1 MHLVN
6 EEFENLL
13 DNHYLTE
20 NVSLLIYSLIKT
32 TRPLKVIEFGAGY
45 STICIAKAFQ
55 DIQKEEFNPTI
66 NPQKWD
72 FFRKRYYR
80 NSESIYRQKLYESY
94 KLCFIE
100 DSLQTGDK
108 YKPKLVT
115 VDNSVESGYNE
126 LNSFNTISSILEKLN
141 LSQFV
146 EFENSDWMDK
156 IKNLNG
162 SDKFDFIWIDI
173 GTGLEYK
180 EIFDI
185 LFPRLNPA
193 GMIAFHN
200 VATNLASRCFLS
212 EMKLKCKL
220 SDEFEMMTLWEP
232 HKKRQNS
239 IVLFK
244 KNCDY
249 PIFNHIAK

>member
-6 EEFENLL
+6 EQFEKLL

-55 DIQKEEFNPTI
+55 DIQKEEFNPII
-66 NPQKWD
+66 NPEQWD
-72 FFRKRYYR
+72 FFRKTYSR
-80 NSESIYRQKLYESY
+80 NSESVYRQRLYEFY
-94 KLCFIE
+94 KLCFVE
-100 DSLQTGDK
+100 DSLHTGK
-108 YKPKLVT
+108 NYNPSLT
-115 VDNSVESGYNE
+115 TIDNSAEVGVSNSYN
-126 LNSFNTISSILEKLN
+126 SIPSILEELN
-141 LSQFV
+141 LSQYVKFV
-146 EFENSDWMDK
+146 NSDWMDK
-156 IKNLNG
+156 IKNLG
-162 SDKFDFIWIDI
+162 ESDYFDFIWIDI
-173 GTGLEYK
+173 GSGLEYK
-180 EIFDI
+180 EIFDLIFPKLNSAGI
-185 LFPRLNPA
+185 L
-193 GMIAFHN
+193 AFHN
-200 VATNLASRCFLS
+200 VATNVASRYFLA

-244 KNCDY
+244 KTCDY
-249 PIFNHIAK
+249 PIFEMLAK